1 VTPQQRKTLL
11 RLAVACFLAAA
22 CVGWLLYTE
31 GAAVAQ
37 GGHSTISEL
46 VWLAW
51 AQQPWVFL
59 LAGLVVTA
67 VVFFLLGHFTAQ
79 TASFYEGIRRKG
91 LLVALLALPLLG
103 AKGCGTSDCDKARE
117 VVAAVCG
124 SMPAS
129 QECAAAQVA
138 LEAACQPKPTPP
150 PPPPT
155 TLPGPPPTTLPPPP
169 TTTTTTTLP
178 PAPQPVS
185 ACPASCLTAEA
196 YINSKPYGNG
206 WDSTIRLRG
215 SAKCCADLGHD
226 NPSSDCHLEGYAQRT
241 ACERELAG
249 GCPVWQY
256 QTSGGWRMCLQ
267 PDAEFSCSHWG
278 DPAHRDDP
286 MTPQFEGEPKECGLQ
301 RDRDGLPMA
310 GYFVIAHGKGSL
322 RACLPKDE
330 KVCSGAHAVNY

>member
-22 CVGWLLYTE
+22 CVGWLLFTE
-31 GAAVAQ
+31 GAAVVQ

-59 LAGLVVTA
+59 LVGVTVTA
-67 VVFFLLGHFTAQ
+67 VVFFLAGHFFAQ
-79 TASFYEGIRRKG
+79 TSSFYEGIRRKG

-155 TLPGPPPTTLPPPP
+155 TLPPAPPPTTLPEQP

-185 ACPASCLTAEA
+185 ACPASCLTAEV
-196 YINSKPYGNG
+196 YMGSRPYGQG
-206 WDSTIRLRG
+206 FDSSVRLRG
-215 SAKCCADLGHD
+215 SAKCCADLGHL
-226 NPSSDCHLEGYAQRT
+226 NPSSDCHLEGYGGANSPKRQ
-241 ACERELAG
+241 ACELELLG
-249 GCPVWQY
+249 GRCPIWKGRCY
-256 QTSGGWRMCLQ
+256 SAT
-267 PDAEFSCSHWG
+267 PKAEECPITFDHEG
-278 DPAHRDDP
+278 NTTYRDDP
-286 MTPQFEGEPKECGLQ
+286 QTPDVFEGQPAECAK
-301 RDRDGLPMA
+301 LPDS
-310 GYFVIAHGKGSL
+310 GFFVIAAGRGFVK
-322 RACLPKDE
+322 ACKPDGTG
-330 KVCSGAHAVNY
+330 CSGEHAVDK